1 MSSRVWLE
9 VVAGPIHGRPYDFD
23 AHDTFLFGR
32 AADCHA
38 VLPLED
44 TTASRHHFLLEVN
57 PPAARLR
64 DLGSLNGTWVNGTR
78 HGGRVLGQAPDG
90 AVPRDGAGVDL
101 QDGDEI
107 RVGATTFAVHVWGA
121 PLSAAPAP
129 AVARGD
135 VPEVPGYELGRLLGR
150 G

>member
-64 DLGSLNGTWVNGTR
+64 DLGSLNGTYVNGTR
-78 HGGRVLGQAPDG
+78 HGGRG
-90 AVPRDGAGVDL
+90 ALSLEKAQQQRWPEVDLRDG
-101 QDGDEI
+101 DGI
-107 RVGATTFAVHVWGA
+107 RVGTTVFEVHVEGGTESDTGPRSEDSGA
-121 PLSAAPAP
+121 A
-129 AVARGD
+129 
-135 VPEVPGYELGRLLGR
+135 
-150 G
+150 